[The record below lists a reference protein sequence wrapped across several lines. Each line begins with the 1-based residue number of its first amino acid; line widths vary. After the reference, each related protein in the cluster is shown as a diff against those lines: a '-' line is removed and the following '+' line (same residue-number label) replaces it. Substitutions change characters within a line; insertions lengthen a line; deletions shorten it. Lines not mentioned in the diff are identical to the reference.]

1 VKILTVS
8 HFFENHGGGI
18 ERVAAHLNREFARSG
33 HQATWAASGAADD
46 SAGFTTIVLKCFD
59 PAEKLT
65 GLPMPIPGLAAIR
78 ALAQAIRANDAVI
91 VHDSLYF
98 TSIIGALLAK
108 ASGRPLILIQHIA
121 DIGFRSRLLRGLMR
135 LANTLVT
142 RPMIALANHRVFI
155 SDHVRR
161 QLMSKPSRR
170 NTMLLYNGVD
180 SSVFFPNTH
189 TSRALIRSRYG
200 IMTDGRLL
208 IFVGRFVEKK
218 GLSILRAVAARRPDL
233 HFLLIGRG
241 PVSPEDWS
249 LPNVLVMGTQSQQ
262 TIAELYRAAD
272 LLLLPSVGEGF
283 PLVAQEA
290 MACGLPVICGSESA
304 QADPDASQWLRGVD
318 IDLRDIARSADRCN
332 AAIDLLF
339 NFPVDTGQM
348 ARYAANKYRWNQMA
362 EAITKCLQGVD
373 PGRS

>member
-18 ERVAAHLNREFARSG
+18 ERVAAHLNREFARAG
-33 HQATWAASGAADD
+33 HQASWAASGAADD
-46 SAGFTTIVLKCFD
+46 SASFTTIALKCFD
-59 PAEKLT
+59 PTEKLT

-108 ASGRPLILIQHIA
+108 ASGRPVILIQHIA
-121 DIGFRSRLLRGLMR
+121 DIGFRSRVLRGLMR
-135 LANTLVT
+135 LANVLVT

-161 QLMSKPSRR
+161 KLMSEPARR
-170 NTMLLYNGVD
+170 NSMLLYNGVD
-180 SSVFFPNTH
+180 TSIFFPKTH
-189 TSRALIRSRYG
+189 ASRALIRSRYG
-200 IMTDGRLL
+200 IMTDGRML

-218 GLSILRAVAARRPDL
+218 GLAILRAVAARRPDL

-241 PVSPEDWS
+241 PISPGNWG

-290 MACGLPVICGSESA
+290 MACGLPVICGSQSA

-318 IDLRDIARSADRCN
+318 IDLRDITASASRCD

-339 NFPVDTGQM
+339 NFPVDTAEM
-348 ARYAANKYRWNQMA
+348 ARYAGNRYRWNQMA
-362 EAITKCLQGVD
+362 EELIKCLQGVYT
-373 PGRS
+373 GRS